1 MNILLTA
8 VGKRA
13 QLIKYLKKTSK
24 VFGTDISTLAPA
36 ACFVDGF
43 YIVPKYN
50 EKDYVNELIRICK
63 KENIDMVIPL
73 YEREFELLCDYR
85 EEFERVNT
93 ILLLSDKNVIKACND
108 KWETY
113 KFFNK
118 NGIKTPKSFLLKET
132 PSDFEFPLIIKPRD
146 GMGSSSVFK
155 IYDNN
160 DLNFF
165 ASKVHNPIIQQ
176 YVEGTEYTIDVLC
189 DLNSRIISIVPRQRI
204 EVRAGEVTKSKTIKD
219 KEIIDKTFELCSK
232 LKGIGPLTIQC
243 IKDKFDNIYFIE
255 INPRFGGGVPLTFE
269 AGVDYGMFFNL
280 IRTGKKVEYEIGD
293 FKELTMLRYDEAVY
307 R

>member
-8 VGKRA
+8 VGKRV
-13 QLIKYLKKTSK
+13 QLIKHLKKTSN
-24 VFGTDISTLAPA
+24 VFGTDISMLAPA

-43 YIVPKYN
+43 YIVPKCS
-50 EKDYVNELIRICK
+50 EKNYVNELIKICK
-63 KENIDMVIPL
+63 KESIDMLIPL
-73 YEREFELLCDYR
+73 YEREFELLCEYR
-85 EEFERVNT
+85 EEFEKVNT
-93 ILLLSDKNVIKACND
+93 ILLLSNKNVIKVCND

-113 KFFNK
+113 KFFNE
-118 NGIKTPKSFLLKET
+118 NEIKTPKSFSIKEK
-132 PSDFEFPLIIKPRD
+132 PYDVRFPLIIKPRD

-189 DLNSRIISIVPRQRI
+189 DLNSKIISIVPRQRI
-204 EVRAGEVTKSKTIKD
+204 EVRAGEVTKSKTVKD
-219 KEIIDKTFELCSK
+219 KKIIDKTFELCTK

-269 AGVDYGMFFNL
+269 SGADYGKFFNFMKA
-280 IRTGKKVEYEIGD
+280 GKKIEYEIGD